1 MENTEYRALLQQH
14 FLVWDK
20 LSPHEQEALLYN
32 TTLARYPKG
41 SSLSSR
47 EGNCIGMLLIKSGM
61 LRTYLLSEEGR
72 DITLYRMG
80 EGEICILSASCI
92 LSSIT
97 FEVHIDAEVDTEV
110 LVVGLPFFSQLSGQ
124 NIHVECFSYKL
135 ASERFS
141 DVMWTM
147 QQILFMGLD
156 KRLAIFLLDEVS
168 SCRSDV
174 LHLTHEQVARYM
186 GSAREA
192 VTRMLKYF
200 ANEGIVKLSRGG
212 IEILD
217 KKKLRALT

>member
-14 FLVWDK
+14 FLAWDK
-20 LSPHEQEALLYN
+20 LSHQEQEALLYN
-32 TTLARYPKG
+32 TTLVRYPKG
-41 SSLSSR
+41 ASLSSS